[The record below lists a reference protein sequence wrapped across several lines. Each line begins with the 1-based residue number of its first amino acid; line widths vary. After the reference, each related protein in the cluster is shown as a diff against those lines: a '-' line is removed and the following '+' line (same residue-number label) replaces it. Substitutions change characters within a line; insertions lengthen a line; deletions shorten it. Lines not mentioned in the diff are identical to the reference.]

1 MSGMHLKTA
10 LSPEPIITWQ
20 VVEPTLF
27 SHFSPFSSPP
37 FNFPLHPRV
46 GISEPQPVNV
56 AWLTHLESAPLHP
69 CSNTDTHWEE
79 GHEKPQTERRLLQK
93 TNTCKMLSL
102 HTNYPPKTQQR
113 LQWHS
118 RGWHSAGETNWQ
130 RCKPVL
136 KWASTPQLSQQV
148 LFIETPWTPPAYSS
162 FWQQDLPPAQ
172 AHQVHET

>member
-1 MSGMHLKTA
+1 MCAPDPGEGGAGCCFKSPFSFVLCLGRTQMSGMHLKTA

-79 GHEKPQTERRLLQK
+79 GHEKPQTEHRLLRK

-113 LQWHS
+113 LQ
-118 RGWHSAGETNWQ
+118 
-130 RCKPVL
+130 
-136 KWASTPQLSQQV
+136 
-148 LFIETPWTPPAYSS
+148 
-162 FWQQDLPPAQ
+162 
-172 AHQVHET
+172 